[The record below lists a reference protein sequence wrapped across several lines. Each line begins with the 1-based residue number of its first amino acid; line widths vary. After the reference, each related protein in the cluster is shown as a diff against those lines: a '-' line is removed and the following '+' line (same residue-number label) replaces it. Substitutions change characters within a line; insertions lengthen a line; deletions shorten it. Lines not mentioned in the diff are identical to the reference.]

1 MKLIIVAITMM
12 IATPAFAQ
20 SVAPAHVHTQHTT
33 QAGTAGHGRH
43 EGHTM
48 SSGCCDKDADGKMAC
63 REKMKT
69 EGKAMSP
76 SMKAPVADPHA
87 GHGMS
92 QH

>member
-1 MKLIIVAITMM
+1 MKLIIAAIMMM

-20 SVAPAHVHTQHTT
+20 SAAPADVHPQHAH
-33 QAGTAGHGRH
+33 QAGKAGHDRH
-43 EGHTM
+43 EGHDM

-63 REKMKT
+63 CEKMKT

-76 SMKAPVADPHA
+76 SEAPAADPHA
-87 GHGMS
+87 GHGTS